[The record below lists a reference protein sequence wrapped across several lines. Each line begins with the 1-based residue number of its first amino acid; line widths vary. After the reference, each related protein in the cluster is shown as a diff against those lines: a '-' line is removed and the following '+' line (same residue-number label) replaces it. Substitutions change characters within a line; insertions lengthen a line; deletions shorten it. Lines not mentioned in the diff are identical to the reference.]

1 MAKFY
6 VTTPIYYVNDVPHL
20 GHAYTTIAA
29 DILARYARM
38 KGDQVF
44 FLTGTDEHGAKVAES
59 AVKAGQTPQEFC
71 DEKTARFKLAWD
83 VLNISHN
90 HFIRTTDKDHEV
102 AVQKAAQKLY
112 EKGFII
118 KGSYQGL
125 YCQGCE
131 RYYTEKELV
140 DGKCPEHQK
149 PPEKY
154 SEECYL
160 FKLSAFQKPLL
171 QLIQDNTLL
180 IEPKEKRNEII
191 SFLTKEKLEDI
202 SISRKNVKWGV
213 TLPWDKTQT
222 LYVWI
227 DAFLNYLT
235 GLGWDG
241 RDLPTH
247 VKEEGI
253 YKWWPADVQLMA
265 KDILRVHAT
274 IWPAMLLALEI
285 PLPKKIFAHGF
296 FTINGQKMSKS
307 LGNVLDP
314 IEQVKI
320 FTSDGLRWLLIAGF
334 PFGTD
339 GDVSQERFYEK
350 YNAELANGIG
360 NLVARAITLA
370 TKISDFKLKVKD
382 AKGEKETN
390 QKWEKY
396 EKFLE
401 KIEFE
406 SASKEI
412 INYVAYWDKYINE
425 NEPWKLAKN
434 DIDKFNQII
443 YNILEGLRQI
453 AWLIAP
459 FMPETSDKIFEQLG
473 ILDQEKQRN
482 LKEAKKWGSTEF
494 KKIEKGEV
502 LFPRIEK

>member
-1 MAKFY
+1 MKFF

-20 GHAYTTIAA
+20 GHAYTTVAA
-29 DILARYARM
+29 DILARYHRI
-38 KGDQVF
+38 KGEQVF

-59 AVKAGQTPQEFC
+59 AEKAGKNPKEWC
-71 DEKTARFKLAWD
+71 DEMSARFQLAWD

-90 HFIRTTDKDHEV
+90 NFIRTTNKDHEA
-102 AVQKAAQKLY
+102 AVQKATQKLY

-118 KGSYQGL
+118 KGTYFGL
-125 YCQGCE
+125 YCVGCE

-171 QLIQDNTLL
+171 QLIQENTLL
-180 IEPKEKRNEII
+180 IEPEERRNEII

-202 SISRKNVKWGV
+202 SISRKEVKWGI
-213 TLPWDKTQT
+213 TLPWDKSQT

-227 DAFLNYLT
+227 DALLNYLT
-235 GLGWDG
+235 GVGWDG
-241 RDLPTH
+241 REIAVH
-247 VKEEGI
+247 NKEEGI
-253 YKWWPADVQLMA
+253 YKWWPVDVQLMA

-314 IEQVKI
+314 IEQAKI
-320 FTSDGLRWLLIAGF
+320 FTSDGLRWLLISSF

-339 GDVSQERFYEK
+339 GDISQERFYEK

-360 NLVARAITLA
+360 NLISRSLTLA
-370 TKISDFKLKVKD
+370 TKISNFKFLISNVDSKNKNKNEKVWQ
-382 AKGEKETN
+382 E
-390 QKWEKY
+390 Y
-396 EKFLE
+396 EKHLE
-401 KIEFE
+401 NLEFE
-406 SASKEI
+406 NASREI
-412 INYVAYWDKYINE
+412 INYVAHWDKYINE
-425 NEPWKLAKN
+425 NEPWKLVKS
-434 DIDKFNQII
+434 DLDRFSQVI
-443 YNILEGLRQI
+443 YNVLEGIRQI
-453 AWLIAP
+453 AWLIAA
-459 FMPETSDKIFEQLG
+459 FMPETGDKIFEQLG
-473 ILDQEKQRN
+473 ILDSEKKKS
-482 LKEAKKWGSTEF
+482 LKEAKKWGSTTF
-494 KKIEKGEV
+494 LSINKGKS
-502 LFPRIEK
+502 LFPRL